1 MLLLLGLLRVAI
13 VQNFMFMVG
22 FEAVQDLG
30 FFPSVWTSLSPHRQW
45 LAPLLRGEV
54 AWSIRRAREGL
65 TTWVFGKKGDLY

>member
-30 FFPSVWTSLSPHRQW
+30 FFPYVSSSLSPLRQW
-45 LAPLLRGEV
+45 SLAFCCVLRLV
-54 AWSIRRAREGL
+54 RRC
-65 TTWVFGKKGDLY
+65 KGT

>member
-30 FFPSVWTSLSPHRQW
+30 FLSLCLDVALSSQTV
-45 LAPLLRGEV
+45 RG
-54 AWSIRRAREGL
+54 ARAR
-65 TTWVFGKKGDLY
+65 

>member
-30 FFPSVWTSLSPHRQW
+30 FLSLCLDVALSSQTVACATSER
-45 LAPLLRGEV
+45 RGCLV
-54 AWSIRRAREGL
+54 H
-65 TTWVFGKKGDLY
+65 T